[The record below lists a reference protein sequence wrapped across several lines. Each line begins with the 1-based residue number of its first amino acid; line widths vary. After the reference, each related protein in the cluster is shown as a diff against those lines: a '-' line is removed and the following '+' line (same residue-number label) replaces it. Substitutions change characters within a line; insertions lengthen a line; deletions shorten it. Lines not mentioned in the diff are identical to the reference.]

1 MINAENGHIEIKGT
15 GKTLMADYA
24 CISNALV
31 DKLGADYLFKGL
43 VLGIADK
50 ADGDV
55 LGCVAGAVEIPTDA
69 RICTLNLS
77 MILNAIVDQYG
88 DNSENIIKTAADI
101 AMIIKRDE
109 KVDDIENIGGQVAKL
124 LEGVRDE

>member
-1 MINAENGHIEIKGT
+1 MIKAENGHIEIKGT

-31 DKLGADYLFKGL
+31 DELRADYLFKGL

-55 LGCVAGAVEIPTDA
+55 CGCVAGAVEIPTDA

-77 MILNAIVDQYG
+77 MILNAIVDRYG
-88 DNSENIIKTAADI
+88 DNSENIIETAADI

-124 LEGVRDE
+124 LEGVRDA